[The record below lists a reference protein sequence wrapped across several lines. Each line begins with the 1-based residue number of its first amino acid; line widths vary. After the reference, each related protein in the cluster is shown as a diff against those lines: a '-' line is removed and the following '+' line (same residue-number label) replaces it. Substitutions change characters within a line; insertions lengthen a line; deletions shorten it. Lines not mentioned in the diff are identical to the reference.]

1 MRPQYSVPTN
11 SMHCIQKTLSFTNHH
26 MTVSFK
32 IPSQPNLQT
41 NRMVGA
47 DKSRFCHQTS
57 CMTANKAQ
65 GLLFNSSYYINSL
78 LTHASIFR
86 LVWLP
91 QQCFIAQCELVSL
104 FEWMKKC
111 SKVFLWTGDNEKHCL
126 VFYYLSQSYKA
137 TVCQVP
143 EVTIIKKLLYN
154 FLLYKLF
161 YYTNTILCIVD
172 TQ

>member
-78 LTHASIFR
+78 LTHASIFS

-104 FEWMKKC
+104 FENCSLLSKNAQKCFYGQVTMKNT
-111 SKVFLWTGDNEKHCL
+111 VWYFIICL
-126 VFYYLSQSYKA
+126 KA
-137 TVCQVP
+137 
-143 EVTIIKKLLYN
+143 IKL
-154 FLLYKLF
+154 
-161 YYTNTILCIVD
+161 
-172 TQ
+172 